1 MIRVEVQ
8 DYCQSCLEFEPD
20 VERPTQFYADSKVVK
35 QTDTVIRC
43 EHRTRC
49 ENIKHY
55 HAEIIKEYLLETLK
69 GG

>member
-35 QTDTVIRC
+35 QTDTVIRTDLIQSLVLT
-43 EHRTRC
+43 EKQM
-49 ENIKHY
+49 IFK
-55 HAEIIKEYLLETLK
+55 K